1 MHDLNDFY
9 YFVKTVE
16 HGGFAPAGRAL
27 GIPKSK
33 LSRRIASLE
42 EKLGVTQKR
51 KYQIIIARTA
61 IQCGLLSFMPV
72 LRHSFIALA

>member
-1 MHDLNDFY
+1 MYDLNDFY

-42 EKLGVTQKR
+42 EKLSPKADLSPVRCNALGVQS
-51 KYQIIIARTA
+51 A
-61 IQCGLLSFMPV
+61 V
-72 LRHSFIALA
+72 